1 MQKLLH
7 LRRQISAYQVSSLK
21 VVWMCTYNQRLI
33 QLSWSAWRQAVVQQL
48 AVQSRN
54 IRVFDRVKG

>member
-33 QLSWSAWRQAVVQQL
+33 HYVTAFLVSLEASCSATVGSAVTQY
-48 AVQSRN
+48 QSL
-54 IRVFDRVKG
+54 